1 MGCSS
6 ATFDPDEGG
15 YQCAV
20 SGNDCMYFMPD
31 SKRCA
36 EQYGEGP
43 DANNEESKVEMPIM
57 EFDSPNSNGRIY
69 PKNILLHHEEKPINQ
84 IEFKDEI
91 VGFSLVK
98 K

>member
-31 SKRCA
+31 SRDV
-36 EQYGEGP
+36 Q
-43 DANNEESKVEMPIM
+43 NNMGKDQMPIM
-57 EFDSPNSNGRIY
+57 
-69 PKNILLHHEEKPINQ
+69 KNQK
-84 IEFKDEI
+84 
-91 VGFSLVK
+91 
-98 K
+98 